1 MIASNPVMLANYI
14 NNCSHVLASYDG
26 QVAILSGLDKL
37 YGQTLENNSAQ
48 QRISA
53 ISQALHAG
61 IFKLLVLYF
70 H

>member
-26 QVAILSGLDKL
+26 QVAILSSLDKL

-53 ISQALHAG
+53 ISQA
-61 IFKLLVLYF
+61 
-70 H
+70 